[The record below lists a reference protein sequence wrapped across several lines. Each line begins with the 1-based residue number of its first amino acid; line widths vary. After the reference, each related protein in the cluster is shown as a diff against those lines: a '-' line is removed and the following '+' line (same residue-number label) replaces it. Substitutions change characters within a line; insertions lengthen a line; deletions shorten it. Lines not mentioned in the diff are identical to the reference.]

1 MTLPA
6 KPAIIFPVS
15 ERNNNEIRNMKNQI
29 IIAPPA
35 VLHDGF
41 RGIAPLVITNDTH
54 EVTCCLCGSDEVIT
68 CDEVGQWDHG
78 IENFECSECE

>member
-1 MTLPA
+1 M
-6 KPAIIFPVS
+6 S
-15 ERNNNEIRNMKNQI
+15 ERKNNMENQM
-29 IIAPPA
+29 IIAPPSIR
-35 VLHDGF
+35 HDGF
-41 RGIAPLVITNDTH
+41 RGIAPLVITNSKLLPPPKAAVDTH